1 MTYSPVCNIY
11 PALSAALRHAPQ
23 VLLQAPTGSGKSTVL
38 PLLMLD
44 DASVTG
50 RIIMLEPRRIAAR
63 SVAHR
68 LASQR
73 GEKVGETVGYRMRGE
88 TRVSKT
94 TQIEVVTEGILV
106 RMLQQDPELSDV
118 DIIILD
124 EFHERSLQADLAL
137 ALLLDVQSSLRP
149 DLRLLIMSATL
160 NNEQLLSLL
169 PDAEVITAEGRAF
182 PVERRWQPLNPHQP
196 FISEVAR
203 HVLQLYQQ
211 NSGSVLVFLPGQAE
225 ICRLQEQL
233 AGKTDA
239 DTLICPLY
247 GALSLDEQQQAIE
260 PPPEGMRKIVLATNI
275 AETSLTI
282 EGVTLVVDSCQ
293 EKVTQF
299 DPRSGL
305 TRLVRSRISRA
316 AMTQRAGRAGR

>member
-11 PALSAALRHAPQ
+11 PALSAALRHVPQ

-88 TRVSKT
+88 TRVSKA

-118 DIIILD
+118 NIIILD

-137 ALLLDVQSSLRP
+137 ALLLDVQSSLRS

-160 NNEQLLSLL
+160 NNKQLLSLL
-169 PDAEVITAEGRAF
+169 PDAEVITAEAG
-182 PVERRWQPLNPHQP
+182 
-196 FISEVAR
+196 I
-203 HVLQLYQQ
+203 
-211 NSGSVLVFLPGQAE
+211 PG
-225 ICRLQEQL
+225 
-233 AGKTDA
+233 
-239 DTLICPLY
+239 
-247 GALSLDEQQQAIE
+247 
-260 PPPEGMRKIVLATNI
+260 
-275 AETSLTI
+275 
-282 EGVTLVVDSCQ
+282 
-293 EKVTQF
+293 
-299 DPRSGL
+299 
-305 TRLVRSRISRA
+305 
-316 AMTQRAGRAGR
+316 